1 MKVGIDLGG
10 SHIAIGIVDEEGK
23 IINKKEKSFSQ
34 DERTNIKIV
43 IENFIIENILELSDK
58 YNIESI
64 GIAIPGTLSEKEII
78 NSCNLGIEKYDIV
91 EALREK
97 ISIPIKIK
105 NDARCAAIAENKYGC
120 IKNYD
125 NGIFLTLGTGIGCS
139 VVYKNEIME
148 GKMFPGFEAS
158 HMIIQKDGLICNC
171 GKKGCFETLASMKK
185 FKNDLRA
192 VLGLDYNTHGYQLY
206 EIIINNEND
215 ERIIKTID
223 EYTQNLAIGISN
235 LINIFEPEVIG
246 IGGSFSHFQSVLFPK
261 LKEKILNSE
270 LLFNKRNSINIVIA
284 ELGNDAGI
292 IGASL
297 I

>member
-64 GIAIPGTLSEKEII
+64 GIAIPGTLSEKTII
-78 NSCNLGIEKYDIV
+78 NSCNLGIEKYNIV
-91 EALREK
+91 ESLMKK
-97 ISIPIKIK
+97 IDIPIKIK

-125 NGIFLTLGTGIGCS
+125 DGIFLTLGTGIGCS
-139 VVYKNEIME
+139 VIYKNEIME
-148 GKMFPGFEAS
+148 GKLFPGFEAS
-158 HMIIQKDGLICNC
+158 HMIIQKDGLECNC

-206 EIIINNEND
+206 EIMINNEND
-215 ERIIKTID
+215 ERIIQVID
-223 EYTQNLAIGISN
+223 QYTQNLAIGISN
-235 LINIFEPEVIG
+235 LINLFEPEVIG
-246 IGGSFSHFQSVLFPK
+246 IGGSFSHFESVLLPK
-261 LKEKILNSE
+261 LKEKIVNSE